1 MNRKKTNE
9 QKKYT
14 AELYTTRRLMI
25 AENGGI
31 TPENKRRN
39 CLQSLLNQYT
49 KWYPEEFNRFSE
61 GNWKIRKTFKSE
73 YPGKYAEIMVLIE
86 MQVIWTNNLQQ
97 NIGHGIISHSAM
109 RDAVKAVMG

>member
-1 MNRKKTNE
+1 MNREKTNE

-14 AELYTTRRLMI
+14 AELYTARRRMI

-49 KWYPEEFNRFSE
+49 YWYPEEFNGLSE
-61 GNWKIRKTFKSE
+61 GNWKIRKTFSSE
-73 YPGKYAEIMVLIE
+73 FPEKYAEIMVHIE
-86 MQVIWTNNLQQ
+86 MRAKWTYDLQQ

>member
-1 MNRKKTNE
+1 MNREKTNE

-31 TPENKRRN
+31 NPENKRRN

-61 GNWKIRKTFKSE
+61 GNWKIRRTFKSE
-73 YPGKYAEIMVLIE
+73 YPEKYAEIMVHIE
-86 MQVIWTNNLQQ
+86 MRAKWTYDLQQ
-97 NIGHGIISHSAM
+97 NMAHGIISHSAM
-109 RDAVKAVMG
+109 IDAVKAVMA